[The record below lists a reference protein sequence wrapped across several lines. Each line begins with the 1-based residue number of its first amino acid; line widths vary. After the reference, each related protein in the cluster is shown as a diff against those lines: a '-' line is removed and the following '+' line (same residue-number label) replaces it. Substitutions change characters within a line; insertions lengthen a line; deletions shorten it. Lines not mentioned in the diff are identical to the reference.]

1 MRHGII
7 YTVPQSTSKLAHY
20 FPLMTSEH
28 FTVFNFK
35 MSKNR
40 QRNNILSV
48 VHSKFMLMLIGVE
61 FLILNRPETVEE
73 TGFRVNAPLFETTW
87 NWRFL
92 NEKEETSTPL
102 SIN

>member
-1 MRHGII
+1 
-7 YTVPQSTSKLAHY
+7 
-20 FPLMTSEH
+20 MTFSER
-28 FTVFNFK
+28 FWFLIEYFK

-40 QRNNILSV
+40 RNNILSV

-61 FLILNRPETVEE
+61 YLILNRPETVEE

-92 NEKEETSTPL
+92 NEKEETSTPPF
-102 SIN
+102 N